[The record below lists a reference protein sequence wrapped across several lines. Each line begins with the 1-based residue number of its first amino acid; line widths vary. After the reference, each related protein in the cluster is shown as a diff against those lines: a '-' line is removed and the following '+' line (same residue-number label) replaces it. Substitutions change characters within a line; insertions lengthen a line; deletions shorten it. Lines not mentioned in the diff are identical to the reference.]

1 MFDRIFGEYLIEKGK
16 ITREK
21 LDSAFADSD
30 VGFQKLGVIAVAEKI
45 MTPQQVEE
53 VNFDQSASDRRFG
66 DIAIEKG
73 YMTPQQL
80 DGLLKLQGNSFFHLL
95 QALVNQNE
103 YTLEELDE
111 FLSQFQEDNGFNYSE
126 MDALVSGDISRVVNV
141 YLPHQDRLYGRLCG
155 IAVRTFLRLID
166 SEAYIERA
174 FLTTEFE
181 ADRYACQKSYGT
193 HSITSGFAGNGD
205 SLKSMAESFAK
216 DVFVAVDLDALDAVA
231 EFTNCIDGLFATE
244 IYSEG
249 VDVDMTPPQLYDK
262 PVSMSGHQFC
272 VVPLVTKGQKIY
284 FIMALDSIMTI
295 KER

>member
-1 MFDRIFGEYLIEKGK
+1 MFDRIFGEYLVRSG
-16 ITREK
+16 RLDAQK
-21 LDSAFADSD
+21 LESALNDAD

-73 YMTPQQL
+73 YMTSQQL

-95 QALVNQNE
+95 QALINQGE
-103 YTLEELDE
+103 YTLEQLDG
-111 FLSQFQEDNGFNYSE
+111 FLSDFQEDNGLNYSE
-126 MDALVSGDISRVVNV
+126 MDALVSGDVLRAVNV

-166 SEAYIERA
+166 SGAYIERA
-174 FLTTEFE
+174 YLTDSFE
-181 ADRYACQKSYGT
+181 ADRFAAQKSYGT
-193 HSITSGFAGNGD
+193 HSITAGFGGDGD
-205 SLKSMAESFAK
+205 SLKSMAEAFAR
-216 DVFVAVDLDALDAVA
+216 DVFDAVDLDALDAVA

-249 VDVDMTPPQLYDK
+249 VDVDMTPPQLYDR
-262 PVSMSGHQFC
+262 PVSITGHQFC
-272 VVPLVTKGQKIY
+272 VVPIITKGQKIY
-284 FIMALDSIMTI
+284 FIMALDTVMMI